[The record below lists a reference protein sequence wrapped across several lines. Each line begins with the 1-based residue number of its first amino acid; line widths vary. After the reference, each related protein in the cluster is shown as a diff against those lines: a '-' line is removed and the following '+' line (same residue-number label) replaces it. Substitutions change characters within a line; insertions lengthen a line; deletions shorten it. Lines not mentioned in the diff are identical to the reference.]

1 MRRRRLVL
9 LVSAITFGVLGILA
23 IGLILFVTRTS
34 PGREQL
40 RRVIAPFV
48 ASKIQG
54 GKVYIGAIGGNFINE
69 ITVDSLAIRDKDDE
83 LFISTGRVSVS
94 FDLRDIADYRLF
106 FRRARIERPY
116 VHLIQHED
124 GSWNFRR
131 IFASGKPQGP
141 KPLETPRRKF
151 GDYLVVDS
159 AWATDGTFLLTMPWH
174 PADSLDRRGR
184 DSSIK
189 AHVEDPRG
197 LVKLRKDGYGRTY
210 TWTNAHGLIR
220 HARIADRDS
229 NHLGR
234 RFVVDTISVDEYE
247 PTFKFRNLS
256 GDIKHLGDSIW
267 IDVPHFELPASR
279 GSATGKVWWGS
290 NRPMRVNIA
299 IHGDSVS
306 LDDVNWAY
314 ATLPRTGGGS
324 LDLVIQNDPKNER
337 IMDYHLR
344 KMDVRS
350 MKSRLVGN
358 MSFGVGAPVLLVR
371 HLDLR
376 ADPVDFDLIRQLNGK
391 PFPYDWRGQLFGT
404 VKGRGGPVTNFV
416 LDDVR
421 GSFRDAHV
429 PGAVSRFAARG
440 ELDILYPAYTAFHG
454 FEVDAEVLD
463 LRTIRYLNKNFPPL
477 GGVISGR
484 ATLDS
489 SWLDVRFSD
498 ADITHQDGPGDPS
511 HLTGSGRVTFDELM
525 TYDVAL
531 DARPLSLTMLARS
544 YPTLPFRGLLSGPIR
559 ATGQAPNLELETTLQ
574 GSNGALSFAG
584 RVDVDSIGGY
594 GAHGRGSFS
603 ALNVS
608 GLLENPKI
616 PAGTLSGRYETDV
629 AGETAAQLQGSVQLD
644 LDATTIDSVRVY
656 GTKARIELADGRMRL
671 VDSVRLQ
678 TVAGTLVAR
687 GGFGLPK
694 GRADSLDLTVT
705 VDSLGGLRRYL
716 GTRDTTVLAA
726 TAAVTDSLSG
736 SAEFRGRLSGTMD
749 SFSLT
754 GTATGTDLY
763 LNKDRSQSAKVTLAL
778 RDLPSAANGI
788 VELKLDT
795 LSLGS
800 LALETVGGSL
810 ALRDPKNARFSA
822 SALSKN
828 GPTLATIGEWSR
840 VADGHRVTL
849 DSLGLS
855 VDDARWQLLSRAHV
869 EIDSSGG
876 VRLDSATIRN
886 RDSAVVV
893 LAANVPAEGPAT
905 ARLRGSRIPLL
916 DLGTLAQLRDSIT
929 GVADINVDVTGTKLH
944 PEIAASAD
952 LRSMSWGSVEIDG
965 VRATS
970 DYRSGRFFF
979 DLDAM
984 RHGRSSLTAKGS
996 WPAAVTLF
1004 SMRPRNDTVRAEFQ
1018 ADTIDLEVV
1027 KTLIPALRSS
1037 DVKGRL
1043 TAKFEVDGTSRAPE
1057 VSGSLRVADGQAYVP
1072 QLGVTISSINGS
1084 VVGTRKGAGQDS
1096 LSVALTASTGGT
1108 RGQRAG
1114 AMRLGGYVKNL
1125 LQSNNQQTFSLWLTS
1140 NRFHALN
1147 LRSTADLYM
1156 STTDTIRLTG
1166 TTKSATLRGGLVV
1179 DEGSIYLADRD
1190 IARKQAVDITA
1201 ETDSA
1206 LARRSPLVDTLMTYL
1221 RVDGVNITLGEDVR
1235 LRSAE
1240 ANVKL
1245 SGSLQL
1251 QASTNRSRR
1260 IVSSTGA
1267 LIPLFD
1273 LDGVLETE
1281 SGSYKLALGPVQR
1294 EFTVLTGGTVT
1305 FDGDPNN
1312 PLLDIRAQHNVRR
1325 PGDRDLGVIVT
1336 VAGRLLPYPNLGL
1349 TSNAEYAIAQSDLI
1363 SYLLIGRSG
1372 FDYGSNT
1379 AAAQQIAAV
1388 FAPTFSA
1395 FAADQLRQR
1404 LGLSSFVDAFQ
1415 FQFGTSDDQFGGA
1428 NNNLRIRDYLY
1439 SSTVGAEKQFKNVF
1453 LSLNTGFCGLQNTV
1467 NYDPRNA
1474 LGAKAEVRFMPE
1486 LSVKLSYDPP
1496 TRSSACTQQ
1505 SNIGLLP
1512 TTPGQFGLSFLHTWR
1527 F

>member
-1 MRRRRLVL
+1 ML

-23 IGLILFVTRTS
+23 IGLVLFLTRTS
-34 PGREQL
+34 TGRDQM

-54 GKVYIGAIGGNFINE
+54 GKVYIGTLGGNFINE
-69 ITVDSLAIRDKDDE
+69 ITVDSFAIRDKDDE
-83 LFISTGRVSVS
+83 LFVSTGRISVS

-116 VHLIQHED
+116 VHLIQHQD

-131 IFASGKPQGP
+131 IFASGKPEGP

-151 GDYLVVDS
+151 GDYVVVDS
-159 AWATDGTFLLTMPWH
+159 AWATNGTFLLTQPWR

-189 AHVEDPRG
+189 EHVEDPRG
-197 LVKLRKDGYGRTY
+197 LVKLRKDGYARTY

-234 RFVVDTISVDEYE
+234 RFIVDTISVDEYE
-247 PTFKFRNLS
+247 PTFKFRKLS

-267 IDVPHFELPASR
+267 LDVPHFELPASR
-279 GSATGKVWWGS
+279 ASATGKVWWGS

-299 IHGDSVS
+299 IHGDTVS

-314 ATLPRTGGGS
+314 KTLPRTGGGA
-324 LDLVIQNDPKNER
+324 LDLVIQNDPRNER

-350 MKSRLVGN
+350 MNSRLVGN

-371 HLDLR
+371 HVDLR
-376 ADPVDFDLIRQLNGK
+376 ADPVDFDLIKQLNGK

-404 VKGRGGPVTNFV
+404 AKGPGGPVTNFV
-416 LDDVR
+416 LSDVR

-440 ELDILYPAYTAFHG
+440 ELDILFPAYTAFHG
-454 FEVDAEVLD
+454 FQVDAEALD

-477 GGVISGR
+477 GGIIAGR

-511 HLTGSGRVTFDELM
+511 HLTGSGRVTFGDLM

-531 DARPLSLTMLARS
+531 DAQPLSLTMLARS
-544 YPTLPFRGLLSGPIR
+544 YPMLAFRGLVSGPIR
-559 ATGQAPNLELETTLQ
+559 AKGQAPTLELETTLQ

-603 ALNVS
+603 ALNVG
-608 GLLENPKI
+608 GLLDKPKI
-616 PAGTLSGRYETDV
+616 PVGLLSGRYEADV

-656 GTKARIELADGRMRL
+656 PTKARVEFADGRMKL
-671 VDSVRLQ
+671 VDSVRVQ
-678 TVAGTLVAR
+678 AVPGTLIAR

-694 GRADSLDLTVT
+694 GRPDSLDLTAT
-705 VDSLGGLRRYL
+705 VDSLGGFRRWL
-716 GTRDTTVLAA
+716 GTRDTTVLSA
-726 TAAVTDSLSG
+726 TVAVIDSLSG
-736 SAEFRGRLSGTMD
+736 SAEFRGRVSGTMD
-749 SFSLT
+749 SFSIT
-754 GTATGTDLY
+754 GTATGSELY
-763 LNKDRSQSAKVTLAL
+763 LNQDRSQSAKVTVAL

-795 LSLGS
+795 LSFGS

-828 GPTLATIGEWSR
+828 GPTLAAIGEWSR
-840 VADGHRVTL
+840 LASGHRVTL

-855 VDDARWQLLSRAHV
+855 VADARWQLASRAHI
-869 EIDSSGG
+869 EIDSAGG

-893 LAANVPAEGPAT
+893 VAANVPVEGSAS
-905 ARLRGSRIPLL
+905 AQLRGSRIPLL

-929 GVADINVDVTGTKLH
+929 GVADINVDVTGTKLQ
-944 PEIAASAD
+944 PVIAANAD
-952 LRSMSWGSVEIDG
+952 LRSMTWGSVQIDG
-965 VRATS
+965 VRAKG
-970 DYRSGRFFF
+970 DYRSGRFLF

-984 RHGRSSLTAKGS
+984 RRGRSALTAKGS

-1004 SMRPRNDTVRAEFQ
+1004 SMSPRNDTVSATFE
-1018 ADTIDLEVV
+1018 ADTTDLEVV

-1037 DVKGRL
+1037 EVKGRL
-1043 TAKFEVDGTSRAPE
+1043 TAKFDVAGTSRAPE
-1057 VSGSLRVADGQAYVP
+1057 VSGSLRIIDGQARVP

-1084 VVGTRKGAGQDS
+1084 VVGTRKGVGQDS
-1096 LSVALTASTGGT
+1096 LSIGLTASTSAP

-1114 AMRLGGYVKNL
+1114 SIQLGGYVKNL
-1125 LQSNNQQTFSLWLTS
+1125 LQANNQQSFGLWLTS

-1147 LRSTADLYM
+1147 LRSTAELYL

-1166 TTKSATLRGGLVV
+1166 TTKSPTLRGGLVV
-1179 DEGSIYLADRD
+1179 DEGSIYLADSD
-1190 IARKQAVDITA
+1190 IARKQSVDITA
-1201 ETDSA
+1201 ETDSV

-1281 SGSYKLALGPVQR
+1281 SGTYKLTLGPVQR
-1294 EFTVLTGGTVT
+1294 EFSVLTGGTVT

-1336 VAGRLLPYPNLGL
+1336 VTGRLLPYPNLGL
-1349 TSNAEYAIAQSDLI
+1349 TSNAEYAIAQSDLV
-1363 SYLLIGRSG
+1363 SYLLIGRAG
-1372 FDYGSNT
+1372 FDYGAN
-1379 AAAQQIAAV
+1379 AGAYQQFAAV
-1388 FAPTFSA
+1388 FAPTLSA
-1395 FAADQLRQR
+1395 LASDQFRQR

-1415 FQFGTSDDQFGGA
+1415 FQLGTSNQSLGAA
-1428 NNNLRIRDYLY
+1428 NNNLAITDYLY
-1439 SSTVGAEKQFKNVF
+1439 SSTIGAEKQFKNVF
-1453 LSLNTGFCGLQNTV
+1453 LSLNTGFCGLQPGTGS
-1467 NYDPRNA
+1467 NYDLRNA
-1474 LGAKAEVRFMPE
+1474 IGAKAEVRFMPA

-1496 TRSSACTQQ
+1496 QRGGGCGLQNS
-1505 SNIGLLP
+1505 IGLLP
-1512 TTPGQFGLSFLHTWR
+1512 MTQGQVGFSFLHTWR